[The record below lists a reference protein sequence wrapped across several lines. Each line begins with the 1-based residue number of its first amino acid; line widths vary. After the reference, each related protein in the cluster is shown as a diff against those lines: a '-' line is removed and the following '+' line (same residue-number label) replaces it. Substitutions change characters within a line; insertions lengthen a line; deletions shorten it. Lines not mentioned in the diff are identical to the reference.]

1 MPISHGDQLFEM
13 IQSLTK
19 AEKRNFRLYAKRI
32 QGESDAKFLQ
42 LFDLLEKQKDFDEET
57 IIRKLKDSNK
67 SQLSNLKRHLYQ
79 HILTCLRLMEI
90 HKHEEIQIREW
101 IDYAV
106 ILYGKGLYLQSLK
119 LLAKAKSLA
128 NKINHDIL
136 QLEIVE
142 FEKRIESRHITR
154 STTERMDDLQA
165 ESETHSNT
173 NLSIALLSN
182 FKLALQRLFINEGH
196 IKTKEDRA
204 KLEEHFRSK
213 LPKQEEE
220 AHTFFE
226 KIHVYHAYYW
236 YHYLLQEYDKCE
248 EYAEKWVN
256 LYASEP
262 KMIEMDMDMY
272 MIGMHQLLVTAFYLR
287 NYPVFIKTLD
297 RFEKFRK
304 EVYPKFNYNSQIL
317 SFLFVH
323 QGRFNRHF
331 LEGSFQEGTGRT
343 LQHALR
349 RIRKYDNKLD
359 AHKLLIFYFKIA
371 WLWMGA
377 GKPAQAIDYLNQI
390 LNHPGKALR
399 EDMQAYA
406 SLMFIMAHYD
416 LKNMDFLDYVI
427 NNTARFI
434 SKMQDTSKLQKAS
447 IGFFRRLINA
457 KSDDT
462 AKLFLDFRKKLSE
475 LKAEEFEKRSFI
487 FLDIESWVESKIQ
500 HKTLAQVVKERYE
513 RRLESKL

>member
-42 LFDLLEKQKDFDEET
+42 LFDFLEKQKDFDEEL

-90 HKHEEIQIREW
+90 HKSEEIQIREW

-119 LLAKAKSLA
+119 LLAKAKTLA
-128 NKINHDIL
+128 NKLNHDIL

-154 STTERMDDLQA
+154 STTQRMDELQR
-165 ESETHSNT
+165 ESEEHSDT

-182 FKLALQRLFINEGH
+182 FKLALQRHFINNGH
-196 IKTKEDRA
+196 VKTTEERLA
-204 KLEEHFRSK
+204 LEKDFRDK
-213 LPKQEEE
+213 LPKQEED
-220 AHTFFE
+220 AKTFFQ
-226 KIHVYHAYYW
+226 KIHIYHAYYW
-236 YHYLLQEYDKCE
+236 YHYLLQEYDKCQ
-248 EYAEKWVN
+248 EYAAKWVN

-287 NYPVFIKTLD
+287 NYPVFIETLD

-343 LQHALR
+343 LQHTLR
-349 RIRKYDNKLD
+349 RIRRYDNKLD

-377 GKPAQAIDYLNQI
+377 GKPTTAIDYLNLI

-406 SLMFIMAHYD
+406 SLLFIMAHYD
-416 LKNMDFLDYVI
+416 LKNVDFLDYVI

-434 SKMQDTSKLQKAS
+434 SKMSDPSKLQKAS
-447 IGFFRRLINA
+447 ISFFRRLLNA
-457 KSDDT
+457 RPDDT
-462 AKLFLDFRKKLSE
+462 QKLFQDFRKKLEE
-475 LKAEEFEKRSFI
+475 LKASDFEKRSFI
-487 FLDIESWVESKIQ
+487 FLDLESWVESKIQ
-500 HKTLAQVVKERYE
+500 HKSLAQVVKERHE
-513 RRLESKL
+513 RRLEQGF